1 MTTTLYITRTGDMI
15 QTGKPAE
22 VTLEEYPE
30 ISRTWMRRVEVELP
44 DGYEVAEAGD
54 GRKHIFCGS
63 DCYELTAN
71 ADGVPC
77 IIDHTQR
84 GGPFIPLPILSEGW
98 DI

>member
-30 ISRTWMRRVEVELP
+30 ISRTWIRRDTVELHA
-44 DGYEVAEAGD
+44 GIEAAEDGD
-54 GRKHIFCGS
+54 GRKRNIRGPP
-63 DCYELTAN
+63 CYDLTTI

-77 IIDHTQR
+77 IIDHTQSS
-84 GGPFIPLPILSEGW
+84 GPFIPLRVLSEGW
-98 DI
+98 GI